1 MSELE
6 YLRGR
11 YLFES
16 QPLPNDIVPDGHSH
30 ILKTQLILNPN
41 PPSTRPTSTKAEDK
55 RQPEVDPARHTPP
68 PTPLRRLPSTPT
80 SHSSSSPRTP
90 STPHSLRRLPPLP
103 SPTRPTTR
111 PIPAH
116 VPTDIP
122 PHEASPIR
130 GHFSATSVD
139 TDLSLS
145 LGLPA
150 QVSPEEPSNVNASI
164 HGHLIPNRPVPP
176 VLETDFAFGHCYV
189 PSRARVDVLEDDIGH
204 GVEATTKSSGL
215 RKIGEKVMR
224 RLTVARHSPKA
235 SPEKER
241 RVAVFFGPG
250 EQEQHSTL
258 PSPLSARTDSSKGGS
273 RWSSFA
279 DLLEASPDAQ
289 IPPKHRKISKR
300 RPLAPM
306 AMAKRRSVK
315 RNSNVGRV
323 YSATTASAS
332 ARPPRRTS
340 IGSYRTDSLR
350 QGQGQD
356 RKPERRSRVL
366 HRTRTIQRE

>member
-16 QPLPNDIVPDGHSH
+16 QPFPNDVVPDGHSH
-30 ILKTQLILNPN
+30 ILKTQLKLSPN
-41 PPSTRPTSTKAEDK
+41 SPSPQSTSTKG
-55 RQPEVDPARHTPP
+55 QPEVDPARHTPP

-80 SHSSSSPRTP
+80 SHLSSSPRTP
-90 STPHSLRRLPPLP
+90 STPQSLRRLPPLP
-103 SPTRPTTR
+103 SPTRPTSR

-130 GHFSATSVD
+130 GHFSATFVD
-139 TDLSLS
+139 AVINSS
-145 LGLPA
+145 FGLPA
-150 QVSPEEPSNVNASI
+150 RVFPEEPSNVNSGI
-164 HGHLIPNRPVPP
+164 HGHLMPNRPVPP
-176 VLETDFAFGHCYV
+176 VL
-189 PSRARVDVLEDDIGH
+189 DIGH
-204 GVEATTKSSGL
+204 GAEATTKASGL

-224 RLTVARHSPKA
+224 RLTVTRHSTKA

-241 RVAVFFGPG
+241 RVVAFFGPG
-250 EQEQHSTL
+250 EQEQHNFL

-279 DLLEASPDAQ
+279 DLPEASSDTRISA
-289 IPPKHRKISKR
+289 KHRKISKR
-300 RPLAPM
+300 RPLGAPM
-306 AMAKRRSVK
+306 AVAKRRSVK
-315 RNSNVGRV
+315 RNSKVGRV
-323 YSATTASAS
+323 YNATTASVF

-350 QGQGQD
+350 RGEARD
-356 RKPERRSRVL
+356 RKPARVL
-366 HRTRTIQRE
+366 QRTRTIRRE